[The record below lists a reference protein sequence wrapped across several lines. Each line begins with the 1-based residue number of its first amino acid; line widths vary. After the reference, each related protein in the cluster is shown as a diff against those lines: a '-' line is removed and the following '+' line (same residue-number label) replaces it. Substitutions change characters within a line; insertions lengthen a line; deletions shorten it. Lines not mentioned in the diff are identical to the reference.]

1 MPHTIVHA
9 TCPGDGDRGADIF
22 TCYGARSMKVFLSF
36 DMEGVAGIVD
46 WEQCIGA
53 GPSYEIGRR
62 LTLGE
67 VNAAI
72 DGAMAGGA
80 SELVVNDSHWTMRNL
95 APDELHGG
103 ATYLS
108 GRHKP
113 GYMTEGLDGSF
124 DAAFFVGYHGSAGTS
139 SVLSHTYNP
148 NAIMEV
154 RLNGHVAG
162 EAAVNA
168 LVAQHHGV
176 PLGLITGDGT
186 TAEETRWFAPDA
198 ERVVVKDSITRFAA
212 RSLHPDAAREAIR
225 RGATSAIRA
234 VAAGRVG
241 STLFSLPAKLE
252 IDLMTEDM
260 AEMATW
266 LRSVDRSGRRTV
278 TIEGGDAL
286 ATFRAFVA
294 VVYLTRQ
301 AEGR

>member
-1 MPHTIVHA
+1 
-9 TCPGDGDRGADIF
+9 
-22 TCYGARSMKVFLSF
+22 MKVFLSF

-46 WEQCIGA
+46 WDQCIGA

-72 DGAMAGGA
+72 DGAVAGGA
-80 SELVVNDSHWTMRNL
+80 SEFVVNDSHWTMQNL
-95 APDELHGG
+95 PPDELHGG
-103 ATYLS
+103 AAYLS

-148 NAIMEV
+148 NAIAEV

-162 EAAVNA
+162 EAAINA
-168 LVAQHHGV
+168 LVARHHAV
-176 PLGLITGDGT
+176 PLALVTGDGT
-186 TAEETRWFAPDA
+186 TAEEARWFAPDA

-212 RSLHPDAAREAIR
+212 RSLHPDAARDAIR
-225 RGATSAIRA
+225 RGAASAIGA
-234 VAAGRVG
+234 VAAGKVAPPLL
-241 STLFSLPAKLE
+241 TLPARLE
-252 IDLMTEDM
+252 IDLHTEDM

-266 LRSVDRSGRRTV
+266 LRGVERSGHRTV
-278 TIEGGDAL
+278 AIEGADAL